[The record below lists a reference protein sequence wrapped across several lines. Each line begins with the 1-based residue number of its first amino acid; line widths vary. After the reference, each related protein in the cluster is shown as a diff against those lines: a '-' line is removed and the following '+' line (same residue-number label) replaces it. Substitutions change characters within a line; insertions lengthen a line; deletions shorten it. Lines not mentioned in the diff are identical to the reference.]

1 MQDALFVGGSKVA
14 YNVRQLCAGADFEKQ
29 NLKL

>member
-14 YNVRQLCAGADFEKQ
+14 NNSRIGAVSIALILCY
-29 NLKL
+29 